1 MSGHDA
7 AHAPQSPR
15 RAGIVIASTRAATGV
30 YEDRTGPVVADWL
43 SDHGF
48 EVIPP
53 AVVPDGPSVGAALRA
68 LLALGPAAIIT
79 SGGTG
84 LSPDDVTP
92 EETRPLLDRDVPG
105 IMEALRAAGSAKTPL
120 ATLSRGHA
128 GLAGRTFIVNLPGS
142 PSGVMDGLAV
152 LDPIIGH
159 ICDQAAGRGG
169 NSHDHH

>member
-7 AHAPQSPR
+7 AHAPDGGR

-105 IMEALRAAGSAKTPL
+105 IMEALRAAGAAKNPL
-120 ATLSRGHA
+120 AALSRGHA
-128 GLAGRTFIVNLPGS
+128 GLSGRTFIVNLPGS

-169 NSHDHH
+169 SSHDHH